1 MSRTTSEQP
10 VFEIGVVYRKHN
22 KHYLAV
28 TNRILLSFKDGA
40 PVEVKPNQRYD
51 SVRSISV
58 DELCRD
64 WGITLKDLDEVTKA
78 YLVMPA
84 AVLKTRPRGS
94 RKRRAA
100 DEDAWRALRT
110 IRIHYSA

>member
-1 MSRTTSEQP
+1 MSRTSEQP
-10 VFEIGVVYRKHN
+10 IFEIGVVYRKNN

-28 TNRILLSFKDGA
+28 TNRILISFKDGEHH
-40 PVEVKPNQRYD
+40 EVKPNQRYD

-64 WGITLKDLDEVTKA
+64 WGITLKDLDEITKS
-78 YLVMPA
+78 YLAPPPE
-84 AVLKTRPRGS
+84 VLKTRPRGS